1 MVCKNGNTLYS
12 TQLAGGSIILAFE
25 EDYKERN
32 EPCNAQGSRLS
43 SCYTIKVGQQ
53 YSAPPPP
60 YSVHDHHRPPPHT
73 HFRNMANSDCM
84 TSH

>member
-53 YSAPPPP
+53 YSAPHIACTIIIGLLRTRI
-60 YSVHDHHRPPPHT
+60 SGIWLTVI
-73 HFRNMANSDCM
+73 A
-84 TSH
+84 